1 MRGHFEFA
9 THALTAEAALAGDI
23 DPVLALMGSQGW
35 EIRGV
40 TATRDGT
47 VIVALQRPLDEET
60 ALPDAPALSTAL
72 ARPLAAPSLE
82 ELEREMRRPGEEEVA

>member
-9 THALTAEAALAGDI
+9 MHALTGEAALAGDV

-40 TATRDGT
+40 TAMRDGS
-47 VIVALQRPLDEET
+47 VVVALQRPLDEAT
-60 ALPDAPALSTAL
+60 SLPDAPALSTAL

-82 ELEREMRRPGEEEVA
+82 ELERESRRPGEEEVA

>member
-1 MRGHFEFA
+1 MHTVA
-9 THALTAEAALAGDI
+9 AEAAIAGDV

-40 TATRDGT
+40 TALRDGSV
-47 VIVALQRPLDEET
+47 VIALQRPLDEET
-60 ALPDAPALSTAL
+60 ALPDAPALSSAL

-82 ELEREMRRPGEEEVA
+82 ELDCEPRRTGEEEVA